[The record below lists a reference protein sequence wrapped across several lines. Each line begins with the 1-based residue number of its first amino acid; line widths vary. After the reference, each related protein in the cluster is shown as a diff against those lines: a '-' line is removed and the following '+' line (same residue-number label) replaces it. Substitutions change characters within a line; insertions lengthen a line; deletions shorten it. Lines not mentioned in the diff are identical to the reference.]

1 MAITGVTIP
10 VQPVLAYTPTVYS
23 LSSDDVNIVSLII
36 EIHNTATTR
45 IAAFSVQPDLGTTD
59 EFTFDIQEVLK
70 DNVSFILK
78 TLGASA
84 VINDVDNMQYVV
96 RAFEVTEVDGLLVTN
111 YDPDDDNNSSFDY
124 QSATGSAFNW
134 RESHMSLASFD
145 KTDYELISD
154 TSLFLTGSPNPKTI
168 ELGQNEFLGMAWS
181 TIVGMASKNFSFE
194 ILTFDAAGSTLSTD
208 TLAVTDWNTFP
219 VNYLID
225 PYLDAPVGTA
235 NLIAQGISLTNV
247 ASYTIQLQSDDGDR
261 SEIRTFN
268 IVEGCPTDVRIHFVN
283 RFGKQDSITLK
294 GNQIEGLTGKATTY
308 QKSLG
313 LTYDSSAFGRAV
325 VQNINTNTYTAY
337 SKSIGRE
344 ELEFANSML
353 ISKMAYMEV
362 DSNYFSILIEDG
374 SKIVRNESNMP
385 IQFRLD
391 FSLANQEKGH
401 KG

>member
-10 VQPVLAYTPTVYS
+10 VQPVLSYTPTVYS

-96 RAFEVTEVDGLLVTN
+96 RAFEVTEVAGLLVTN

-145 KTDYELISD
+145 KTDYRLVGD
-154 TSLFLTGSPNPKTI
+154 TKKFLSEAPSIKDI
-168 ELGQNEFLGMAWS
+168 ELGANEFLGMAWVDS
-181 TIVGMASKNFSFE
+181 FNFIRNFKIN
-194 ILTFDAAGSTLSTD
+194 ILTYNNLGALLNTD
-208 TLAVTDWNTFP
+208 NLIVNEWNVVT
-219 VNYLID
+219 VNHLID
-225 PYLDAPVGTA
+225 PYLDVPVGTD
-235 NLIAQGISLTNV
+235 NLIAMGVSLTNV
-247 ASYTIQLQSDDGDR
+247 ARYTIQLVNDDGDR
-261 SEIRTFN
+261 SELKTYN

-294 GNQIEGLTGKATTY
+294 GNQIEGLTGKATTCLLY
-308 QKSLG
+308 TSPSPR
-313 LTYDSSAFGRAV
+313 DS
-325 VQNINTNTYTAY
+325 
-337 SKSIGRE
+337 
-344 ELEFANSML
+344 
-353 ISKMAYMEV
+353 
-362 DSNYFSILIEDG
+362 
-374 SKIVRNESNMP
+374 
-385 IQFRLD
+385 
-391 FSLANQEKGH
+391 
-401 KG
+401 